1 MKEDTIENINRD
13 LLVKMIGQHEFL
25 GVFFCKSD
33 STLQKVALKTTTTM
47 TTAAQIQ
54 VSLAIRRAYV
64 PDKYTINK
72 PGGEPGGKSGRIDN
86 ISCKTHYLNLP
97 PQS

>member
-64 PDKYTINK
+64 PDKYLTANK
-72 PGGEPGGKSGRIDN
+72 LGKN
-86 ISCKTHYLNLP
+86 AISFANPCF
-97 PQS
+97 